1 MKKRTLA
8 ADPALPTA
16 APAVSHSSVTPERN
30 TKKIENFEERRLLL
44 QVIEEAKAFR
54 RPKRTQNFQRPA
66 PVSR

>member
-44 QVIEEAKAFR
+44 QVIEEAKAFCR
-54 RPKRTQNFQRPA
+54 ADKRERHDGEK
-66 PVSR
+66 